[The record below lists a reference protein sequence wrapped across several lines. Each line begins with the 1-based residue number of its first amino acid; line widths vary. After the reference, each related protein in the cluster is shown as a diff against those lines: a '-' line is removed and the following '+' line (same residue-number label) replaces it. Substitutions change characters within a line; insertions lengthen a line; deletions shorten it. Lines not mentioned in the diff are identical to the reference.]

1 MNQINV
7 DEHDLKAAVMYIHKY
22 QEQIINSKSR
32 PIMVMGIS
40 GNCIT
45 FVSDLYIPVIPQLEI
60 GLVIQDELS
69 SIHSF
74 CTLKWKQDFGSF
86 TLYHAFLH
94 NLEEQKPY
102 INGQL
107 NWMIQRMPYLYELR
121 PLDRIEEWSLIR
133 DKIYNKIDLFI

>member
-7 DEHDLKAAVMYIHKY
+7 YDPKAVMYIHKY
-22 QEQIINSKSR
+22 QEQVINSKSR
-32 PIMVMGIS
+32 PIIVMGIS
-40 GNCIT
+40 QKFIT
-45 FVSDLYIPVIPQLEI
+45 FVSDLYIPVTPQLEI
-60 GLVIQDELS
+60 GLNIQEEHS

-94 NLEEQKPY
+94 NFEEHKLY

-107 NWMIQRMPYLYELR
+107 NWMIQRIPHLYELS